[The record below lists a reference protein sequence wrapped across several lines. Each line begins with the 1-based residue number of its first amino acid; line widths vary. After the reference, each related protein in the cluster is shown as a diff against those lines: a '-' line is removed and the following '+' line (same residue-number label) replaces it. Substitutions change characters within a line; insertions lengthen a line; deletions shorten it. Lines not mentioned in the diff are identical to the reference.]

1 MHQNHKEVAMET
13 ESLMDF
19 MKEDKDEEELSKLA
33 ELDDEAWK
41 ELERALTEY
50 DHPSCM
56 SGI

>member
-1 MHQNHKEVAMET
+1 MRQDYKEVAMKT

-19 MKEDKDEEELSKLA
+19 MEEDEEELSKLDK
-33 ELDDEAWK
+33 LDNEAWK

-50 DHPSCM
+50 DDPPCM